1 MNFRKRGIPQMLLAA
16 VLCLL
21 LLAGCAAEVTEPP
34 LPSQPEAS
42 TEWNTSSEVST
53 EASTESVSEEE
64 PSCPE
69 TESEEDNSL
78 TQSVPVLPQ
87 PAPTPAPDDLPQEE
101 PDLPQEPPMDPVP
114 SYYTLRLVITDM
126 EGNPIPEAYV
136 TAGEICGT
144 ADEEGVFTFHTM
156 EKNFRLYVTA
166 DGFVSF
172 CEYVELMRSETT
184 AAISMEKASALREL
198 LNDAVLR
205 PYTFHNDDLNKTID
219 GLFATLFTPEMDTYD
234 KVKACY
240 DWLVLNVVY
249 KRPGHEGSGHWDC
262 AVQVFRDHK
271 GTCDCYS
278 SAFAAMM
285 RRLGL
290 ESYVVEG
297 ITSANAGG
305 MTGHVWT
312 IMVLDGKTYIFDPQ
326 VEDAIANRTS
336 DKEIY
341 YVRFGLAE
349 PNGKY
354 KYNGRSRARQ
364 MEKFDRFLA
373 ENGYFAY

>member
-1 MNFRKRGIPQMLLAA
+1 MNFRKRGIPQMFLAA
-16 VLCLL
+16 ALCLL
-21 LLAGCAAEVTEPP
+21 LLAGCAAEVAEPS
-34 LPSQPEAS
+34 LPPQPEAS
-42 TEWNTSSEVST
+42 TEWNTSSEVS
-53 EASTESVSEEE
+53 SESVPEEE
-64 PSCPE
+64 SSFPE
-69 TESEEDNSL
+69 PESEEDSSL
-78 TQSVPVLPQ
+78 SQSTPPAPQ
-87 PAPTPAPDDLPQEE
+87 PAPTPDDLPQEE

-126 EGNPIPEAYV
+126 EGNPIPEACV
-136 TAGEICGT
+136 TAGAICGMS
-144 ADEEGVFTFHTM
+144 DEEGVFTFHTM
-156 EKNFRLYVTA
+156 EKSFRLYVTA
-166 DGFVSF
+166 DGFVAF
-172 CEYVELMRSETT
+172 CEDVELLELETT
-184 AAISMEKASALREL
+184 ADISMEKSSALREL
-198 LNDAVLR
+198 LNDAELR
-205 PYTFHNDDLNKTID
+205 PYSFNNDDLNKTID

-240 DWLVLNVVY
+240 DWLILNVVY
-249 KRPGHEGSGHWDC
+249 KRPGHEGDGHWDC

-297 ITSANAGG
+297 ITSANRGG

-312 IMVLDGKTYIFDPQ
+312 IMVLNGKTYVFDPQ
-326 VEDAIANRTS
+326 VEDAIAGRTS
-336 DKEIY
+336 SKEIQ